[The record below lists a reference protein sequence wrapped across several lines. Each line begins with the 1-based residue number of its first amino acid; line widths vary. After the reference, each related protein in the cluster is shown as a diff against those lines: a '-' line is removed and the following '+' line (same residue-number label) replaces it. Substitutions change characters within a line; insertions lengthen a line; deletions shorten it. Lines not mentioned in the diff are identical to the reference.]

1 MYINVCFPVQDHIL
15 YNQPVREE
23 SGVGLLTTH
32 GRLEPG
38 GLAEGKAEAEVGAG
52 IPVAGG
58 RVQTGLGA

>member
-1 MYINVCFPVQDHIL
+1 M
-15 YNQPVREE
+15 REE